1 MKNTLKT
8 ISTAYGPSGREDC
21 VANIIRAIVAPY
33 VDETKIDAM
42 GNLIAVKHGKEGG
55 KRIMLAAHMDHI
67 GFVVTHIDE
76 KGFARI
82 YNAGGISKTNSTF
95 RRVVFENG
103 VNGIVAAE
111 PESPAAAMMPRNDR
125 LLTDMYIDLGVST
138 KAEAEKLISVGDF
151 AVYAPEFFEL
161 GGDLVAGTAL
171 DDRAGCTIV
180 AETLKRLGDTKN
192 EIIAVFTVQEEV
204 GLRGAQ
210 AAAYDVQPDIGIA
223 LDVTPAGDTPKEDR
237 FNVKLGDGIAVKIM
251 DKSVICHPAVVR
263 ALENAAKKSGAK
275 YQREVLIAGG
285 TDTAAMQRSRGGV
298 PCGALSI
305 PSRYIHSAC
314 EVVSMGDLESGVQ
327 VLCAFLSE

>member
-1 MKNTLKT
+1 MKNMLKT

-21 VANIIRAIVAPY
+21 VANVIRGIVAPY

-82 YNAGGISKTNSTF
+82 FNAGGISKTNSTF

-111 PESPAAAMMPRNDR
+111 PEKSPAAVKNDR
-125 LLTDMYIDLGVST
+125 LLTDMYIDLGVSS
-138 KAEAEKLISVGDF
+138 KEEAEKLISVGDF

-171 DDRAGCTIV
+171 DDRAGCAIV

-192 EIIAVFTVQEEV
+192 EVVAVFTVQEEV

-223 LDVTPAGDTPKEDR
+223 LDVTPAGDVPKEDR
-237 FNVKLGDGIAVKIM
+237 FHVNLGEGIAVKIM
-251 DKSVICHPAVVR
+251 DKSVICSPSVVR

-285 TDTAAMQRSRGGV
+285 TDTSAIQRSRGGV
-298 PCGALSI
+298 PSGALSI
-305 PSRYIHSAC
+305 PSRYLHSAC